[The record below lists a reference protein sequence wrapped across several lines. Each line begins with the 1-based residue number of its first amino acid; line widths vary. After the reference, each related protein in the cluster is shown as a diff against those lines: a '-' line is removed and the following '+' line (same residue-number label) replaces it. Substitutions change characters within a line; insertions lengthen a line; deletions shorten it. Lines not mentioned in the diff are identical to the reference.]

1 MKAYYRSFKTEDY
14 IEVLNMQLR
23 ELDIEELEAAT
34 GWAWKKAL
42 QYSVSTSRYTWV
54 IIYRGKIE
62 GVFGLG
68 DSYRIGV
75 PWFVATNKFDSFS
88 FAVGKQSK
96 EIIKMFLEIYPYLQ
110 NYVYAKHFTAIRWLR
125 WLGFTVN
132 NEYVWFY
139 DKYVPFHKFTMR
151 RSDE

>member
-34 GWAWKKAL
+34 GLNWKDAFKW
-42 QYSVSTSRYTWV
+42 SIRNSKHTWV
-54 IIYRGKIE
+54 IIYNRKIE

-68 DSYRIGV
+68 DNDCIGV